1 MADLSQLSDTQLMQL
16 YQLQGQESNNA
27 PDSSTIQSPK
37 GASGNMQVMPAT
49 SQNPGFGVKPSNGTP
64 QDTAREGQDYYL
76 ALSNKYKDPTVAA
89 IAYNWGPGNTDK
101 WLASGADLSKVPN
114 ETLKYA
120 YNFNKAS
127 PGKPTYDNV
136 DSPTTDVSK
145 MSDADLQKAY
155 AAQQPQP
162 TQDAAQQRANA
173 FLKQTGQGVQNSVN
187 QVQGA
192 GEALVNMGTGMV
204 GQVAGGLHSLYDLA
218 TGNSAQATADIS
230 RDENALTYQPRT
242 PEGKSITAKVGQVFG
257 GIQGAMEQG
266 AQDVMGAI
274 PFVGEDLAKSPFANE
289 VAKTG
294 ADVVANIAPFFMGG
308 LHGEVKPGEMGVPAD
323 SASKLAPAE
332 EAAPVTPEASIGPTA
347 EQAFNETPTP
357 YRQYFE
363 QPSLFDQGTEGMQP
377 EGPTLAGSTAPEA
390 FPAEGARGSLSN
402 ARQMDLQLDNQ
413 EPISVG
419 TNGEAMTADQA
430 REVAP
435 FRDLMQQRVEEMKKQ
450 SAQQLDIFGT
460 DMDYEGGEGRV
471 GDYTNRVEGN
481 QITHDLPRSL
491 SSDEFE
497 SVMQDLNEK
506 DGTRFRTPDPADPA
520 YGQYMDAAY
529 SKYLDMVRDDQGGLF
544 DRPSIT
550 ENFAKAAVDAALER
564 RVIDH
569 PTVKANQAALDHLM
583 AQDQNVPGV
592 ARETRAA
599 ADRLEKS
606 QENIRKYFE
615 PTAKAAAPFYAKDGT
630 VHMYTFG
637 YLPEMMKS
645 IGAILKGVHGVVF
658 KTLDKMIPSFK
669 NLDTP
674 SKIMGQGIKDFVNKQ
689 ATRDWSQTVNAKP
702 IDQMSKVPGLR
713 DAVQELNPHA
723 QDELSPQELKTQFNS
738 APDLSDS
745 KVGNM
750 LRNNLLQGGLMLSD
764 FSRHPLVKYVT
775 DGVAKAFRN
784 ADRWNRENLLNK
796 QTGLGPMMKQMS
808 SKDFTEI
815 RSLMEA
821 NEGIKEFGASELKN
835 RGFNDKQIEYYNR
848 SLELQKEALS
858 KFNDGRVRAG
868 LSPVDARIGH
878 IAGYF
883 TGDFKQ
889 IVKDSSGRVVAVLGH
904 NNRFALGT
912 IAKRFQELHPD
923 GANLDMGKPT
933 LNKNVAGGENT
944 FTGFMNILNELSKTN
959 ADVSRIVQA
968 YRDVQMAN
976 TNKLSQ
982 MANRGKFKSG
992 PENRVGGAEGQK
1004 LWQSMEQNAKDGGKQ
1019 QLKYL
1024 ESVNRWSE
1032 FQQSIAKS
1040 EDFIK
1045 DPEVNAPNAKA
1056 VSQAYLDNQMHRNLG
1071 DLNKFTNS
1079 FSNGIAD
1086 ITGVGPT
1093 QMRQIA
1099 NLTKTGLLNM
1109 FVGLGKF
1116 SHSLVTLIQPLI
1128 GIPEVNSVL
1137 KARGAD
1143 LGVSQIGSVF
1153 KSMMDQKDILQSMA
1167 NKSPISDPFLR
1178 NAVDYARANDTFN
1191 TSQFNMGSVTHP
1203 STKLGNALH
1212 INVSVPESG
1221 TRAFTYMY
1229 YARMLKDV
1237 AGDSM
1242 SDKEIFGT
1250 AHNAVQKVMADYNRE
1265 AGTPIFNK
1273 LGFLGDLAKMLT
1285 TFKMNQISQMAT
1297 ATKMVREGHMMPM
1310 VTMLATSIAAS
1321 GLRGFMGYSIANS
1334 LLGVVSTWATKNGL
1348 MKQPTNLDQI
1358 VLHMLHGVNK
1368 NLADALNFGAT
1379 SGLGIDMTGSLSHAD
1394 DIPDDPI
1401 GTLLPEGEPIG
1412 KMFSSAATLI
1422 QHPNKQNAKAAV
1434 YDTLPNSMKGIMEN
1448 QAYTDAKGN
1457 YYDPHTGN
1465 LVANRSPADQMK
1477 RNFSFRP
1484 LEESK
1489 MRLQAETAA
1498 GQNQQLNAVKSE
1510 IIKRALSDS
1519 DSKSLTPA
1527 AMQQYAQAYQKAGG
1541 DPQELVSRLVQHAGI
1556 NKNLNIEQR
1565 EAGTAQGGF
1574 TSAERYQRAQ
1584 GFK

>member
-1 MADLSQLSDTQLMQL
+1 MADLSQLSDADLQSL
-16 YQLQGQESNNA
+16 YAVSKNESGA
-27 PDSSTIQSPK
+27 SPDSSTVQSNK
-37 GASGNMQVMPAT
+37 GATGSMQVMPAT
-49 SQNPGFGVKPSNGTP
+49 AGNPGMGVKPSNGTP
-64 QDTAREGQDYYL
+64 EDTARVGRDYYL
-76 ALSNKYKDPTVAA
+76 ALQDKYKDPTTAA

-101 WLASGADLSKVPN
+101 WIASGGDLSKVPD

-120 YNFNKAS
+120 YNFNKQA
-127 PGKPTYDNV
+127 PAKANV
-136 DSPTTDVSK
+136 DSPTAGPDLSK
-145 MSDADLQKAY
+145 MSDDDLKKLY
-155 AAQQPQP
+155 ATQQQPKQP
-162 TQDAAQQRANA
+162 TQSAAQQRANS
-173 FLKQTGQGVQNSVN
+173 FLSQTGQGVQNSVN

-192 GEALVNMGTGMV
+192 GEALANMGTGFV

-218 TGNSAQATADIS
+218 TGKSDQATADIS

-242 PEGKSITAKVGQVFG
+242 PEGKSITQKAGQIFG

-308 LHGEVKPGEMGVPAD
+308 LHGEIKPGEMGMPAD
-323 SASKLAPAE
+323 SASKLAPT
-332 EAAPVTPEASIGPTA
+332 EAAPVTPEAPVGPTA
-347 EQAFNETPTP
+347 EQTFNETPTP

-363 QPSLFDQGTEGMQP
+363 QPSLFDQSTEGFQP
-377 EGPTLAGSTAPEA
+377 EGPTLAGSTAAEA
-390 FPAEGARGSLSN
+390 FPQENVRGDLSN
-402 ARQMDLQLDNQ
+402 RRQMDLQLDQN
-413 EPISVG
+413 EPLRVSEA
-419 TNGEAMTADQA
+419 GEAFPESLAET
-430 REVAP
+430 
-435 FRDLMQQRVEEMKKQ
+435 RDAVQQRVDQMK
-450 SAQQLDIFGT
+450 AQTSEQLDMFSEHQPADQLAPEET
-460 DMDYEGGEGRV
+460 
-471 GDYTNRVEGN
+471 
-481 QITHDLPRSL
+481 QRSL
-491 SSDEFE
+491 SQQEF
-497 SVMQDLNEK
+497 QDTVTDLAAK
-506 DGTRFRTPDPADPA
+506 DGTRFPLPEDMDQA
-520 YGQYMDAAY
+520 YTR
-529 SKYLDMVRDDQGGLF
+529 YLDTVRDDQGGLF
-544 DRPSIT
+544 DRAT
-550 ENFAKAAVDAALER
+550 MAKNFADSAVDEALSR
-564 RVIDH
+564 RVNDH
-569 PTVKANQAALDHLM
+569 PTVKANQAALDHLL
-583 AQDQNVPGV
+583 AQDQSVPGV
-592 ARETRAA
+592 ARATQAA
-599 ADRLEKS
+599 QDLLKKS
-606 QENIRKYFE
+606 QDNISKFYE
-615 PTAKAAAPFYAKDGT
+615 PTAKSVAPFYAKDGT
-630 VHMYTFG
+630 VHMFTFG

-645 IGAILKGVHGVVF
+645 IGALLKGIHGVVF
-658 KTLDKMIPSFK
+658 KQIDKMIPNFK

-674 SKIMGQGIKDFVNKQ
+674 GKMFGQGIKNFVNRE
-689 ATRDWSQTVNAKP
+689 ATREWSQTVNAKP
-702 IDQMSKVPGLR
+702 IEQMSKIPGMR

-723 QDELSPQELKTQFNS
+723 QDELSPQELKNQFNS
-738 APDLSDS
+738 AQDLSDS
-745 KVGNM
+745 KTGNM

-796 QTGLGPMMKQMS
+796 QTGLGPMMKEMPT
-808 SKDFTEI
+808 KDFTEI

-821 NEGIKEFGASELKN
+821 NEGVKEFGTSELKN

-848 SLELQKEALS
+848 SLELQKEAFT
-858 KFNDGRVRAG
+858 KFNEGRARAG
-868 LSPVDARIGH
+868 LPPVEARIAH

-904 NNRFALGT
+904 NNRFALST

-944 FTGFMNILNELSKTN
+944 FNGFMNILNELSKTN

-1045 DPEVNAPNAKA
+1045 DPEINAPNAKA

-1071 DLNKFTNS
+1071 DLAKFTNS

-1093 QMRQIA
+1093 QMRQLT

-1143 LGVSQIGSVF
+1143 LGVSQIGSAF

-1167 NKSPISDPFLR
+1167 TKTPISDPFLR
-1178 NAVDYARANDTFN
+1178 NAVDYAKANDTFN

-1237 AGDSM
+1237 AGDTM

-1250 AHNAVQKVMADYNRE
+1250 SHNAVQKVMADYGKE
-1265 AGTPIFNK
+1265 ATLPIFNK

-1310 VTMLATSIAAS
+1310 VTMLATSIASS

-1368 NLADALNFGAT
+1368 NMADALNFGAT
-1379 SGLGIDMTGSLSHAD
+1379 SALGIDMTGSLSHAD

-1401 GTLLPEGEPIG
+1401 GTLIPEGEPIG
-1412 KMFSSAATLI
+1412 KMFGSAATLI
-1422 QHPNKQNAKAAV
+1422 QHPNKQNAKAAL

-1465 LVANRSPADQMK
+1465 LVTNRSSSDQMK

-1519 DSKSLTPA
+1519 DSKSLTA
-1527 AMQQYAQAYQKAGG
+1527 ASMQQYAQAFQKAGG

-1574 TSAERYQRAQ
+1574 TSAEKYQRAQ